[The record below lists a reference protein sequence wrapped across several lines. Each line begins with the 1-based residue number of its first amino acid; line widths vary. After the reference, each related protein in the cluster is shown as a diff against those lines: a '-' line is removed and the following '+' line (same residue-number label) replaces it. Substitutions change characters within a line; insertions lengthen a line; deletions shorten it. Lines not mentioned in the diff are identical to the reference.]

1 MSTATPATLLDA
13 GFLRRL
19 DMLSLRS
26 RRISRGLVRGER
38 RSPRLGRGV
47 EFADYRSYQVGDD
60 FRYVD
65 WNIYSRLDRL
75 FIKLFSEEEDINV
88 HLFVDASRSMGWGT
102 PAKLEYALRLAAAIG
117 YVGLRNLDRVGAV
130 AFSDGPT
137 QVLPLHRGR
146 GHTLRLF
153 EFLSLVRP
161 QGISDLGAAMRQYVY
176 QTRRRGLLILISDLW
191 LPGGYEEALKLAR
204 YHRFEP
210 FVIQVVSDDEL
221 TPPVRGDVRLVD
233 VESGGALEVS
243 VDGPALDA
251 HTRARDAYLTGVE
264 RFCLRQQ
271 IDYLRTATSIPFED
285 LVLRYLRIGGLLA

>member
-1 MSTATPATLLDA
+1 MTSTAGTLLDA
-13 GFLRRL
+13 SFLRRL
-19 DMLSLRS
+19 DTLGLRS
-26 RRISRGLVRGER
+26 RRVYRGLLRGER

-88 HLFVDASRSMGWGT
+88 HLLVDGSRSMGWGA
-102 PAKLEYALRLAAAIG
+102 PSKLEYAVRLAASVG

-130 AFSDGPT
+130 VFSDPPH
-137 QVLPLHRGR
+137 QVLPLQRGR

-153 EFLSLVRP
+153 EFLSGVQP
-161 QGISDLGAAMRQYVY
+161 HGACDLGAAMREYVY
-176 QTRRRGLLILISDLW
+176 HTKRRGLLILISDLW
-191 LPGGYEEALKLAR
+191 LPEGYEEGLKLAR

-210 FVIQVVSDDEL
+210 FVIHVVSEDEL
-221 TPPVRGDVRLVD
+221 SPGVRGDARLVD
-233 VESGGALEVS
+233 VESAGAVEVS
-243 VDGPALDA
+243 VDGHALDA
-251 HTRARDAYLTGVE
+251 YARARDAYFAGIE
-264 RFCLRQQ
+264 RFCLRHQ